1 MVENPV
7 EINGASSKALI
18 RVPDWVNPAP
28 MFRTVRALFA
38 LALLAALPGRAGD
51 AGNPDEAAL
60 RQMNADYVR
69 AFLTCD
75 VEQFRSLLA
84 DDFTG
89 ILANG
94 RVIDKAEF
102 LREAKEPPDAKDLRL
117 HGVTIRIYGDAAIV
131 GAAVTYTRSGGAPVQ
146 TRYST
151 LYARRAGKWAVVW
164 VHWTRVAGPVN

>member
-7 EINGASSKALI
+7 EINGAGSKALI
-18 RVPDWVNPAP
+18 PGPVWVNPAP
-28 MFRTVRALFA
+28 MLRPARALFA
-38 LALLAALPGRAGD
+38 LVLLSALPGRAED
-51 AGNPDEAAL
+51 AASPDEAAL
-60 RQMNADYVR
+60 RQLNADYVR

-75 VEQFRSLLA
+75 VERFRSLLA

-89 ILANG
+89 VLANG

-117 HGVTIRIYGDAAIV
+117 HGVVIRVYGDTALV
-131 GAAVTYTRSGGAPVQ
+131 GATVTYTRSGGASVQ

-151 LYARRAGKWAVVW
+151 LYARRAGRWAVVW
-164 VHWTRVAGPVN
+164 VQWTRVVGPAN